1 MAVKEKTEGNEE
13 TLEAAEV
20 EWGTVD
26 NELQL
31 LQILCGTRPIGISK
45 YFQMACIVEKLAM
58 NLNKEVTSKGVWDHL
73 ASLYDLKKLD
83 EHEKIPFPNEEMDF
97 VLSTDEYGELM
108 DSKFKDAESKKVIKK
123 EKEEVKKEKVPET
136 PQPIEKKAVKRT
148 RASTAPSPGTLQI
161 TPKRRRI

>member
-83 EHEKIPFPNEEMDF
+83 EHETIPFPNEEMDF
-97 VLSTDEYGELM
+97 VLSTEEYGELM

-148 RASTAPSPGTLQI
+148 RASTAPSPGTPQI

>member
-1 MAVKEKTEGNEE
+1 
-13 TLEAAEV
+13 
-20 EWGTVD
+20 
-26 NELQL
+26 
-31 LQILCGTRPIGISK
+31 
-45 YFQMACIVEKLAM
+45 
-58 NLNKEVTSKGVWDHL
+58 
-73 ASLYDLKKLD
+73 
-83 EHEKIPFPNEEMDF
+83 MDF